1 MTSVSLRPAAIAAF
15 ALSALVG
22 VPRFAPA
29 QFGGLIK
36 KKIATVA
43 TGQAQAVKP
52 AGENVAF
59 DNITLELTTDRLD
72 KLIVGKQAGRK
83 LAEGPSG
90 VNGLREKK
98 GALDEQLRQ
107 LRDKNGKV
115 FDAWDTRKS
124 AISSCRDS
132 VLSARQEKI
141 AESFQM
147 NAMNNPELLQKMSE
161 LGMATQKAMAKGD
174 TALARKLTL
183 QTAAMMEP
191 TRTDSLAADR
201 KCGSTKDAPAVVAQA
216 TSLQEQIDQLENHQ
230 LAPGR
235 DHPQRHGGGDLGAP
249 AFRRPQPCDDLVLE
263 GDHHFQGDLEQDRG
277 QQREGEAF
285 ADDRWDVLDGQVE
298 DDHVDEQVDDVGPPD
313 PDRPADWTSWRTR
326 LGGDRP
332 SRLRCHSAI
341 LT

>member
-216 TSLQEQIDQLENHQ
+216 TSLQEQIDQLENQIRAAEVATSNAELKESGLTEKQ
-230 LAPGR
+230 LAMACERIQYYMERLAAKARQAGFTAAEL
-235 DHPQRHGGGDLGAP
+235 DALK
-249 AFRRPQPCDDLVLE
+249 
-263 GDHHFQGDLEQDRG
+263 
-277 QQREGEAF
+277 QRE
-285 ADDRWDVLDGQVE
+285 ADLKGLC
-298 DDHVDEQVDDVGPPD
+298 
-313 PDRPADWTSWRTR
+313 S
-326 LGGDRP
+326 
-332 SRLRCHSAI
+332 
-341 LT
+341 

>member
-22 VPRFAPA
+22 VPRSTPA

-36 KKIATVA
+36 KKIATA
-43 TGQAQAVKP
+43 AAGQAQAVKP

-72 KLIVGKQAGRK
+72 KVIAGKQAGRK
-83 LAEGPSG
+83 LAEGPNG
-90 VNGLREKK
+90 VNAVREKK
-98 GALDEQLRQ
+98 DALDEQLRQ

-141 AESFQM
+141 AESFQV

-191 TRTDSLAADR
+191 TRADSLAADR

-216 TSLQEQIDQLENHQ
+216 TSLQEQIDQLENQVRAAEVATSKAELKESGLTEKQ
-230 LAPGR
+230 LAMACERIQYYMERLAAKARQAGFTAAEL
-235 DHPQRHGGGDLGAP
+235 DALK
-249 AFRRPQPCDDLVLE
+249 
-263 GDHHFQGDLEQDRG
+263 
-277 QQREGEAF
+277 QRE
-285 ADDRWDVLDGQVE
+285 ADLKGLC
-298 DDHVDEQVDDVGPPD
+298 
-313 PDRPADWTSWRTR
+313 S
-326 LGGDRP
+326 
-332 SRLRCHSAI
+332 
-341 LT
+341 